1 MSINPSEPRA
11 VASFRGFALRAL
23 AVGVGVAVAAGC
35 AFWLVGGSM
44 HAALAAASRADPR
57 LELLAGGGF
66 VLSLVATAFAWRR
79 AFVTV
84 GAGLSRADSCAR
96 YAAGSLINTISPA
109 RLGDA
114 VRLGL
119 FARAL
124 PASGR
129 ALPAAGALAALALTR
144 ALVNALMLV
153 VGAAMGA
160 VPFLPLLVVALVVS
174 AGAAALLFLQRL
186 RRGPVRRL
194 IAAMRELLLQPRLA
208 AGLAGWALV
217 AVLARM
223 IATVAILSALGAPH
237 PLATSIAVT
246 AALDV
251 AALVPLTPGGIGIT
265 SGAISVVLATRGI
278 GTATAVGAGLLFHA
292 VETLASLA
300 FVAVAF
306 ALQTQ
311 ERLARRPAVRLA
323 AVVVVASVAGIAS
336 VALDIA

>member
-1 MSINPSEPRA
+1 MNLSEQRA
-11 VASFRGFALRAL
+11 VAPFHGFALRAI

-35 AFWLVGGSM
+35 AFWLAGGSV
-44 HAALAAASRADPR
+44 HPALSATSRADPR

-66 VLSLVATAFAWRR
+66 ALSLIATAFAWRR
-79 AFVTV
+79 AFASL

-96 YAAGSLINTISPA
+96 YAAGSLINTVSPA
-109 RLGDA
+109 RMGDA

-124 PASGR
+124 PAGGR

-144 ALVNALMLV
+144 ALINALVLV

-160 VPFLPLLVVALVVS
+160 VPLLPLLVVALVVS
-174 AGAAALLFLQRL
+174 AGAAALLFSQRL
-186 RRGPVRRL
+186 RRGPVGRL
-194 IAAMRELLLQPRLA
+194 TAAMRELLLQPRLA

-223 IATVAILSALGAPH
+223 IATVAIVSALGAPH

-251 AALVPLTPGGIGIT
+251 AALLPLSPGGLGIT
-265 SGAISVVLATRGI
+265 SGAVSVVLVARGI
-278 GTATAVGAGLLFHA
+278 GTGTAVGAGLLFHA

-311 ERLARRPAVRLA
+311 ERLVQRPTLRLA
-323 AVVVVASVAGIAS
+323 AIAVVVASIAGVAS